1 MQTSSRITKTH
12 GRAFAA
18 VPSKAAIFVGMNAL
32 HNSILKRG
40 HDVWSLALLSLLA
53 SAPLLT
59 VVPARAQT
67 NPAPDVIVFT
77 NGDRLTGKLE
87 REVGDSIVFKSDS
100 AGEVTVSA
108 SKVKEL
114 RSNGQFV
121 VLQKG
126 ETVTRTSRTPGPVS
140 YANNVVTVSG
150 AKAETIPVPDISYVM
165 DGATYN
171 KEVLENPTP
180 LQGWNGA
187 ITGGATLIRATDY
200 GENFTLGLGLI
211 RAIPTVPFL
220 PPRTRSTIN
229 VLETYG
235 KLTSPAIPPTTPPSA
250 AVTKTSIFHAD
261 AEHDKYF
268 NSRLYGLAGT
278 SFDHNFAQGLDLQQ
292 IYGGGIGYT
301 VIQSPL
307 QQLDVKADLHYERQK
322 FFPPTP
328 SGNLIG
334 STFGETY
341 HRNLPHKIVFNENGS
356 FIPSWNNSNAYS
368 AIVAAGLTLPAYKR
382 LSVSLNMLDN
392 YLNNPPP
399 FYDKN
404 SFQFITGV
412 TYTLR

>member
-1 MQTSSRITKTH
+1 MEIPFCITNT
-12 GRAFAA
+12 GVDRQPPF
-18 VPSKAAIFVGMNAL
+18 PSKTAIFIGMNAL
-32 HNSILKRG
+32 DNHLPKRG
-40 HDVWSLALLSLLA
+40 HNSWSIALLCLFA

-59 VVPARAQT
+59 TASSQAQAK
-67 NPAPDVIVFT
+67 PAPDVIVFT
-77 NGDRLTGKLE
+77 NGDQLTGKLE

-126 ETVTRTSRTPGPVS
+126 ETVTRTPRTPGPVS
-140 YANNVVTVSG
+140 YANNAVTVSG
-150 AKAETIPVPDISYVM
+150 AKAETVPVKDVAYVM

-171 KEVLENPTP
+171 KEVLANPTP

-220 PPRTRSTIN
+220 PPRTRSTID

-235 KLTSPAIPPTTPPSA
+235 KLTSPAIPPTTPASA

-268 NSRLYGLAGT
+268 NSRLYGLVGT
-278 SFDHNFAQGLDLQQ
+278 SFDHNYAQGLSLQQ
-292 IYGGGIGYT
+292 IYGGGVGYT
-301 VIQSPL
+301 VILTPV
-307 QQLDVKADLHYERQK
+307 QQLDVKADVHYERQN
-322 FFPPTP
+322 FFAPTP
-328 SGNLIG
+328 GENLIG
-334 STFGETY
+334 SIFGETY
-341 HRNLPHKIVFNENGS
+341 HRNLPHKIVFSENGS
-356 FIPSWNNSNAYS
+356 FIPSWNNSSAYS
-368 AIVAAGLTLPAYKR
+368 AVVAAGLALPTYKR

-399 FYDKN
+399 FYNKN

>member
-1 MQTSSRITKTH
+1 MC
-12 GRAFAA
+12 
-18 VPSKAAIFVGMNAL
+18 
-32 HNSILKRG
+32 
-40 HDVWSLALLSLLA
+40 LLA
-53 SAPLLT
+53 GAPLLT
-59 VVPARAQT
+59 TIPARAQT
-67 NPAPDVIVFT
+67 NPSPDEIIFT
-77 NGDRLTGKLE
+77 NGDHLTGKLE

-100 AGEVTVSA
+100 VGEVTVSA

-114 RSNGQFV
+114 HSNGQFV

-126 ETVTRTSRTPGPVS
+126 ETVTRTQRTSGPVS
-140 YANNVVTVSG
+140 YANNAITVSG
-150 AKAETIPVPDISYVM
+150 AKAETVPVKDISYVM

-171 KEVLENPTP
+171 KEVLANPSP

-187 ITGGATLIRATDY
+187 VTGGVTLLRATDY

-220 PPRTRSTIN
+220 PSRTRSTIN

-268 NSRLYGLAGT
+268 NSRLYGLVGT
-278 SFDHNFAQGLDLQQ
+278 SFDHNYAQGLDLQQ
-292 IYGGGIGYT
+292 IYGGGVGYT

-307 QQLDVKADLHYERQK
+307 QQLDVKVDVHYERQK

-328 SGNLIG
+328 SDNLIG
-334 STFGETY
+334 STFGEAY

-356 FIPSWNNSNAYS
+356 FIPSWNHSSAYS
-368 AIVAAGLTLPAYKR
+368 AIVAAGLSLPTYKR

-399 FYDKN
+399 FYNKN
-404 SFQFITGV
+404 SFQFITGI
-412 TYTLR
+412 TYTLK

>member
-1 MQTSSRITKTH
+1 
-12 GRAFAA
+12 
-18 VPSKAAIFVGMNAL
+18 MNAL

-211 RAIPTVPFL
+211 RATPTVPFL

-268 NSRLYGLAGT
+268 NSRLYGLVGT

-334 STFGETY
+334 SIFGETY

-399 FYDKN
+399 FYNKN

>member
-1 MQTSSRITKTH
+1 
-12 GRAFAA
+12 
-18 VPSKAAIFVGMNAL
+18 MNAL

-268 NSRLYGLAGT
+268 NSRLYGLVGT

-334 STFGETY
+334 SIFGETY

-399 FYDKN
+399 FYNKN

>member
-1 MQTSSRITKTH
+1 
-12 GRAFAA
+12 
-18 VPSKAAIFVGMNAL
+18 MNAL

-211 RAIPTVPFL
+211 RATPTVPFL

-268 NSRLYGLAGT
+268 NSRLYGLVGT

-307 QQLDVKADLHYERQK
+307 QQ
-322 FFPPTP
+322 PT
-328 SGNLIG
+328 
-334 STFGETY
+334 
-341 HRNLPHKIVFNENGS
+341 
-356 FIPSWNNSNAYS
+356 
-368 AIVAAGLTLPAYKR
+368 
-382 LSVSLNMLDN
+382 
-392 YLNNPPP
+392 
-399 FYDKN
+399 
-404 SFQFITGV
+404 
-412 TYTLR
+412 